1 MMTRTK
7 FIAAGVLGA
16 LLITSAPPPAEAA
29 RLVIDTGV
37 RRNTAR
43 TVNEIRDLRNDVR
56 TQSRI
61 LIEALRMQTG
71 EQSAYA
77 DKQIE
82 ALKRIQD
89 ASNQNATDLV
99 RQEIRAKAESGEFD
113 PDPNFCL
120 LMDLFRGGDSG
131 GSASSGPLNG
141 TRIVDRAR
149 GEAEVIGANGAAA
162 AAGTMANRTVNIN
175 GHDASVRA
183 GTYLEA
189 PTVDLSDEAL
199 AQAATDFFLYLNDPL
214 PMQVVTPE
222 EAEADVEKAVQRAM
236 QRSRLARSSVIDQ
249 NWAMTQNMSTPTT
262 PKANVQGLIDGIGE
276 ENYGRALPDKLSE
289 LQVLDLRVLSHYL
302 PGPMNSGTE
311 TPGQTLQK
319 IHQLLSIMARMQY
332 MQLEM
337 DRRDMMTTSTI
348 LAKMIEKDGNAP

>member
-1 MMTRTK
+1 MKKTK

-16 LLITSAPPPAEAA
+16 LLITSAPPSADAA

-37 RRNTAR
+37 RRNTAN

-56 TQSRI
+56 AQSRI

-71 EQSAYA
+71 EQSSYA

-82 ALKRIQD
+82 AVKRIQD

-120 LMDLFRGGDSG
+120 LMDLFRGGGSG
-131 GSASSGPLNG
+131 GAPSGPLNG

-149 GEAEVIGANGAAA
+149 GEAEVIGASGASS
-162 AAGTMANRTVNIN
+162 AAGAMANRSVNIA

-189 PTVDLSDEAL
+189 PTVDLTDEAL

-222 EAEADVEKAVQRAM
+222 EAEGNLEKSVQRAM
-236 QRSRLARSSVIDQ
+236 QRSRIARGSVIDQ

-262 PKANVQGLIDGIGE
+262 PRANVQGLIDGIGA
-276 ENYGRALPDKLSE
+276 ENYGRALPDRLSE

-319 IHQLLSIMARMQY
+319 IHQLLSVMARMQY

-337 DRRDMMTTSTI
+337 DRRGMMTSSTI
-348 LAKMIEKDGNAP
+348 LAKMIEADGNSP

>member
-1 MMTRTK
+1 MMMRTK

-16 LLITSAPPPAEAA
+16 LLATSAPPPADAA

-43 TVNEIRDLRNDVR
+43 TVNEIRSMRNDIR
-56 TQSRI
+56 AQSRI

-71 EQSAYA
+71 EQSSYA

-82 ALKRIQD
+82 AIKRIQD

-120 LMDLFRGGDSG
+120 LMDLFRGGNG
-131 GSASSGPLNG
+131 GANSGPLNG

-149 GEAEVIGANGAAA
+149 GEAEVIGAGGASS
-162 AAGTMANRTVNIN
+162 AAGQMANRKVMIK
-175 GHDASVRA
+175 GQDASVRA
-183 GTYLEA
+183 GTFLET
-189 PTVDLSDEAL
+189 PTVDLSDKDL
-199 AQAATDFFLYLNDPL
+199 AQAASDFFLYLNDPL
-214 PMQVVTPE
+214 PMKIITEQ
-222 EAEADVEKAVQRAM
+222 EADASPEKALQRAI

-262 PKANVQGLIDGIGE
+262 PKANVEGLINGIGADA
-276 ENYGRALPDKLSE
+276 YGRDLPNSLSE

-319 IHQLLSIMARMQY
+319 IHQLLSVMARMQY

-337 DRRDMMTTSTI
+337 DRRSLMTTSTL
-348 LAKMIEKDGNAP
+348 LAKQIETDGNQP